1 MATTYYVYEAKV
13 YHPETVI
20 QGLVT
25 SDHIHWW
32 AIDTTLAE
40 AVAQLNSAD
49 GGWTQ
54 TNITWRPGSLL
65 YTSETHPELFI

>member
-13 YHPETVI
+13 YDPETDI

-32 AIDTTLAE
+32 AIDTTLSE
-40 AVAQLNSAD
+40 AIAQLNSVD

-54 TNITWRPGSLL
+54 TNITWRPGLLL
-65 YTSETHPELFI
+65 YTSETNPELFI